1 MRHINLKV
9 KMALVAFQALL
20 GLAIIALISM
30 REMKTMSTGF
40 SVATAETLRT
50 TYDDKIR
57 LQVDNAISMLQG
69 VYTRYENGELTLKEA
84 KSLGADLLRGLQY
97 GEDGYFW
104 ADTYEG
110 ISVVLLGQDTEGT
123 NRLNAVD
130 ENGTSYVKLFI
141 ENGRL
146 ADGGYTD
153 YMFPKKGETV
163 SSSKRAYTKAF
174 EPFGWVIGTGNYTDY
189 IDTTTLENNAQLE
202 SALNDKLGAI
212 LLNGAIV
219 FFITMTLTIYIS
231 YDLTVNFKLTLEYLS
246 YIAQGDF
253 TQSLPKRLNNRKD
266 DFGVLASHLASTKEA
281 IGVLIKDIQDDG
293 LEIDRIVGATEQ
305 AVLTLN
311 DTLENVSATTEEL
324 AASMEETASSS
335 ETVANMAG
343 EIEVAAKNIALRSQD
358 GAKRAAD
365 IHARAAKAKEEVS
378 SQRANAHQMH
388 SQISESLKEALS
400 QSAIVQ
406 KIGVLSDAVME
417 ITTQTNL
424 LALNASIEAA
434 RAGEAGRG
442 FAVVATEIGNLA
454 NQSKNTVTEIIAVT
468 DQVTNAVNRLA
479 SDSKSLLDFVA
490 SDVTQSYEM
499 FDEVTLAYS
508 NDASDIDSL
517 ISDFSATSQEL
528 LSSVESVLNA
538 MEEIS
543 RATNEGA
550 EGTTNIATNT
560 VDIRSNFDSVVHEI
574 EKCSK
579 IAQELRNNV
588 SRFIVS

>member
-266 DFGVLASHLASTKEA
+266 DFGVLASHLASTKES

>member
-202 SALNDKLGAI
+202 SALNDELGAI

-266 DFGVLASHLASTKEA
+266 DFGVLASHLASTKES

>member
-9 KMALVAFQALL
+9 KMALIAFQALF
-20 GLAIIALISM
+20 GLAVIALIGM
-30 REMKTMSTGF
+30 REMKEMSTGF
-40 SVATAETLRT
+40 SAATEETLRT

-57 LQVDNAISMLQG
+57 LQVDNALSMLQG

-84 KSLGADLLRGLQY
+84 KSLGADLLRDLQY

-110 ISVVLLGQDTEGT
+110 VNVVLLGQDTEGT
-123 NRLNAVD
+123 NRLSAVD
-130 ENGTSYVKLFI
+130 ENGISYVKLFI

-163 SSSKRAYTKAF
+163 ASSKRAYTKAF

-189 IDTTTLENNAQLE
+189 IDTATLENSTQLE
-202 SALNDKLGAI
+202 SALNNKLGTI
-212 LLNGAIV
+212 LLNGVLV
-219 FFITMTLTIYIS
+219 FIITLALTTYIS
-231 YDLTVNFKLTLEYLS
+231 YDLTVNFKLILEYLS

-253 TQSLPKRLNNRKD
+253 TQALPKRLNNRKD
-266 DFGVLASHLASTKEA
+266 DFGILASHLASTKES

-293 LEIDRIVGATEQ
+293 VEIDRIVGATEQ

-311 DTLENVSATTEEL
+311 DTLESVSATTEEL

-358 GAKRAAD
+358 GAKQAAD

-378 SQRANAHQMH
+378 MQRANAHQMH